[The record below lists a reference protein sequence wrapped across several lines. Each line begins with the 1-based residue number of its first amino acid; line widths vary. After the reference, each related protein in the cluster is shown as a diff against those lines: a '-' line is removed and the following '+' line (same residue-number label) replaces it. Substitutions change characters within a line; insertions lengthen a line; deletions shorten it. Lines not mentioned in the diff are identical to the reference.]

1 VIRVVLAAHQAFLRR
16 GLCDVL
22 SREADITV
30 AGEASD
36 AATVLAMC
44 RQVQPDVAVLG
55 QILLTDSADGG
66 LVATRRMRAR
76 GLAVPTLL
84 IASLGLQEE
93 ETAYLLQALQ
103 AGASG
108 FIQVQAAEEELAPAL
123 RIVHQGEVVLYPSAV
138 HLLLTH
144 YLDATPDA
152 SRLPGL
158 SSDEQTIL
166 QQTAAGANTVAIA
179 WRLQQGPSQV
189 RQQQRALLAKLG
201 LTQRAALV
209 RYASERGLL

>member
-1 VIRVVLAAHQAFLRR
+1 MIRVVLAAQQSFIRR
-16 GLCDVL
+16 GLRDVL
-22 SREADITV
+22 SREGDITV

-36 AATVLAMC
+36 AATALTVC
-44 RQVQPDVAVLG
+44 QQVQPDVAVLG
-55 QILLTDSADGG
+55 QVLLTNSADGG
-66 LVATRRMRAR
+66 FVTTRRMRAC
-76 GLAVPTLL
+76 GLSVPTLL
-84 IASLGLQEE
+84 LADMGPDEE
-93 ETAYLLQALQ
+93 ADYLLRALQ

-108 FIQVQAAEEELAPAL
+108 FIHVQAAVEELAPAL

-138 HLLLTH
+138 RLLLSR

-152 SRLPGL
+152 SPLPGL
-158 SSDEQTIL
+158 SCDEQTIL
-166 QQTAAGANTVAIA
+166 QQTAAGASAVAVA
-179 WRLQQGPSQV
+179 RWLQQGPSQV